1 MILLA
6 TKKSIVVTTTIT
18 NVTTVSRFRPDAE
31 DNQALFACEAHHPA
45 LQVENQHE
53 QLSENDCFSGR
64 CELPFSSQFSSRL
77 RNQRSLATSRGRPS
91 GSSSL
96 ILMVMM
102 MVMMVMV
109 MMTTIM
115 TKPQD
120 GSHSEDGLPSS
131 QWQSPCPGLVQP
143 FSITTAQHIHIIHTI
158 LITINI
164 IRMLSRWCGSRTTRE

>member
-6 TKKSIVVTTTIT
+6 TKKTIVVTTITTTTTT
-18 NVTTVSRFRPDAE
+18 NVTTVSRFRPGAE

-64 CELPFSSQFSSRL
+64 CELRFSSRFSSRL

-102 MVMMVMV
+102 MVMV
-109 MMTTIM
+109 MMERTSLM
-115 TKPQD
+115 AH
-120 GSHSEDGLPSS
+120 G
-131 QWQSPCPGLVQP
+131 QWAFWGGKTEVQV
-143 FSITTAQHIHIIHTI
+143 H
-158 LITINI
+158 
-164 IRMLSRWCGSRTTRE
+164 